1 MLDAVMCPIDDPID
15 RLNFMF
21 DDDIIPPCGYEFS
34 LSRDYDMIVW
44 KKAFNTKIKYNNYRE
59 PYYEHVIIKLKI
71 PKDASVV
78 FTPSKCRASR
88 AIVLGFYP
96 CAFGG
101 EVYPLD
107 ITSAMSWYDHAFR
120 YNLGEEIV
128 PDCFNSNWRRTCS
141 HGIHFFRNFDDAV
154 NYVF

>member
-1 MLDAVMCPIDDPID
+1 MLDAVMYPFDGP
-15 RLNFMF
+15 FMF
-21 DDDIIPPCGYEFS
+21 DDDTIIPPFGYEFS
-34 LSRDYDMIVW
+34 LSRDEDMIVW
-44 KKAFNTKIKYNNYRE
+44 KKAFNTKIKYDEYHV
-59 PYYEHVIIKLKI
+59 PHYEYVIVKLKI
-71 PKDASVV
+71 PKDASIV

-107 ITSAMSWYDHAFR
+107 ITSAMSWYDHAYR
-120 YNLGEEIV
+120 YNFGQEIV
-128 PDCFNSNWRRTCS
+128 PDCFNADWRKTCS
-141 HGIHFFRNFDDAV
+141 HGIHFFRTFDEAV